1 MGITNQAIK
10 KTLTTFTGVKHRLQY
25 VDEIANRKFYNDS
38 KATNIEAALVAI
50 NSFNNPEVLIAGG
63 LDRGFEFD
71 DLVIALKE
79 HVSKIVLYGETKEL
93 MAKAAKQAGLSD
105 ISIVDTLEQAVP
117 LAFEKK

>member
-1 MGITNQAIK
+1 M
-10 KTLTTFTGVKHRLQY
+10 
-25 VDEIANRKFYNDS
+25 
-38 KATNIEAALVAI
+38 AI

-117 LAFEKK
+117 LAFEKKVVLVKSFCFHRPLLVGINSIVLKNVAIVL